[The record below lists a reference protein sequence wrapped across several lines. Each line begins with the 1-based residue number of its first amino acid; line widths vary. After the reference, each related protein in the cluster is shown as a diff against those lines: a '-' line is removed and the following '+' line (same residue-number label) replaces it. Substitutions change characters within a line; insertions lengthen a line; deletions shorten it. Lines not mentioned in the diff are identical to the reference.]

1 MDTVASENLQSL
13 QLLGDES
20 FDTPE
25 VEALHL
31 DLQAKQPLILQE
43 PSNPQERKQKVR

>member
-1 MDTVASENLQSL
+1 MGNAEI
-13 QLLGDES
+13 
-20 FDTPE
+20 DTPE

-43 PSNPQERKQKVR
+43 PSNPQERKLKISLWTFQIWSLI

>member
-1 MDTVASENLQSL
+1 MPSENLQSI
-13 QLLGDES
+13 QLLGDDS
-20 FDTPE
+20 FEPPE

-31 DLQAKQPLILQE
+31 DLESKQPLILEE